1 MERIYKQSEVE
12 KKELDKAIEQMLIV
26 EKCYSI
32 SQEDLIG
39 INNKIQSTMEKLH
52 EQWNTNN

>member
-1 MERIYKQSEVE
+1 MERIYKQSKVE
-12 KKELDKAIEQMLIV
+12 KKELDKAIEQMLID
-26 EKCYSI
+26 EKCFGV

-39 INNKIQSTMEKLH
+39 ISNKIQSTMEKIH